1 MASCRVYP
9 LLVSLLS
16 ARASQL
22 FTVYYMPVSGESRL
36 SDSFPRCLYE
46 GLIWGNYSGGAP
58 GGPRTGHRRLRTPPE
73 VSMNC
78 PQGRGVQQP
87 VSGPGGKRAATH
99 PGTVHFK

>member
-58 GGPRTGHRRLRTPPE
+58 GVPGQDITASCPGSVRRLPSRA
-73 VSMNC
+73 
-78 PQGRGVQQP
+78 GVNSRS
-87 VSGPGGKRAATH
+87 VDPGEEAATH
-99 PGTVHFK
+99 PGTGAL